1 MGPLRHTF
9 ALWIVVALLA
19 GCQVQPITGRKAL
32 QIVPKAAVDAL
43 GNLEWEGV
51 DDEGSPEGNPEVV
64 RWAEEVARRVVAASP
79 LAGGPVDV
87 KVIHSTTVNAFAL
100 PPDHIAVFTG
110 ILPIAENEAG
120 LAAILGHEV
129 GHVVARHVDE
139 RLSQQL
145 LANGAEIGLDLFLPS
160 SDYKPLILTSVG
172 LGVDFGVLLP
182 YSRTQEQ
189 EADEIGLGLMAKAG
203 YDPAEAVAVWQR
215 MQKANLGD
223 IPAFLSD
230 HPSNESRI
238 EDLTKN
244 LAAAEILYAA
254 SPTKFGLGAA
264 VPGALPPPKPLA
276 VPKR

>member
-1 MGPLRHTF
+1 MGSR
-9 ALWIVVALLA
+9 ALSIAMVLGLLA
-19 GCQVQPITGRKAL
+19 GCQAEPLTGRKAL

-43 GNLEWEGV
+43 GDLEWDGIDSEGPSEANPQVV
-51 DDEGSPEGNPEVV
+51 D
-64 RWAEEVARRVVAASP
+64 WADEVARRVVAASP
-79 LAGGPVDV
+79 LAGQPVDV
-87 KVIHSTTVNAFAL
+87 RVLHSTTVNAFAL
-100 PPDHIAVFTG
+100 PPHHVAIFTG
-110 ILPIAENEAG
+110 ILPIAANEAG

-145 LANGAEIGLDLFLPS
+145 LAHGAEIGLDLFLPS
-160 SDYKPLILTSVG
+160 SDYKSLILGSVG
-172 LGVDFGVLLP
+172 LGLNFGVLLP

-189 EADEIGLGLMAKAG
+189 EADAIGLGLMAKAG
-203 YDPAEAVAVWQR
+203 YDPAEAVEVWRR
-215 MQKANLGD
+215 MQKANLSN

-230 HPSNESRI
+230 HPSDASRV
-238 EDLTKN
+238 EDLQKN

-264 VPGALPPPKPLA
+264 VPGSLPPAKPLT